1 MTRQVIILVAYD
13 GTDYCGFQFQPDRL
27 TIQGEL
33 ELAIKKLTEEE
44 TRVVA
49 ASRTDSGVHALGQ
62 VASFRT
68 SSRLGSEVFLS
79 GLNHYLPNDIVVKR
93 VALLEEEMDVR
104 RSAISREYFYVV
116 VNSIVVSPFIRRF
129 SFLVKQELD
138 SSAMDEAARWLIGRH
153 DFASFVSQ
161 PQTPGTVREVYDA
174 GVSRCGKK
182 LLFHISAGSFLIHQ
196 VRNMVGS
203 IIDVGLG
210 RMTVDD
216 FHSIII
222 AAKVGLGGPT
232 VPAAGLFLRR
242 VGYKRNLFGDFD
254 ENRQN
259 GEHQTRGFEERVCNC

>member
-13 GTDYCGFQFQPDRL
+13 GTDYCGFQFQPDKR
-27 TIQGEL
+27 TIQSEL
-33 ELAIKKLTEEE
+33 ELALKKLTSEE
-44 TRVVA
+44 TRVIA

-62 VASFRT
+62 VVSFRT
-68 SSRLGSEVFLS
+68 SSELRSREFFG
-79 GLNHYLPNDIVVKR
+79 GLNHYLPHDIVVKK
-93 VALLEEEMDVR
+93 VALLEEGIDVR
-104 RSAISREYFYVV
+104 RSAISREYFYLIL
-116 VNSIVVSPFIRRF
+116 NDAIISPFIGRF

-161 PQTPGTVREVYDA
+161 PQTSGTVREVYDA

-182 LLFHISAGSFLIHQ
+182 LLFHISARSFLIHQ
-196 VRNMVGS
+196 VRNMVGT

-216 FHSIII
+216 FHSIILS
-222 AAKVGLGGPT
+222 AKVGSGGPA

-242 VGYKRNLFGDFD
+242 ITYKRDPFGDFD
-254 ENRQN
+254 ENSEN
-259 GEHQTRGFEERVCNC
+259 CEYQTRGCEEKVCNC